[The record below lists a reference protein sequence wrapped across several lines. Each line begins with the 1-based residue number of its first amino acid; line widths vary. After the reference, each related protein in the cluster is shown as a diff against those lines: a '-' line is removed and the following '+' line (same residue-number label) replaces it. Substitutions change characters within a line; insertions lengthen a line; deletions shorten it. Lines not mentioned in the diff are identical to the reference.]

1 MRGVNGMPRNRI
13 LIVFI
18 PRWSVDS
25 ADSAAERNDVDTPT
39 IIAVAHAILKRVP
52 PSHRSAVP
60 SLIGA
65 SLGTQMAADFVADC
79 RRFKL
84 IMIAALWLLLA
95 LHPLFFAHARFG
107 TPDVWHSRCLA
118 LAFSGSRVRWQ
129 SRCLSTPRLIRGNLR
144 SICDNQRFHCSIHR
158 EASRGALAF
167 HRSAVPPFHRSRVM
181 QSACCIVGSR
191 ASAPRPHT
199 QRECRVDE

>member
-1 MRGVNGMPRNRI
+1 MPRNRI

-39 IIAVAHAILKRVP
+39 VIAVAHPILKRVP
-52 PSHRSAVP
+52 PFRRAESNRRESWHTDGRRFCRR
-60 SLIGA
+60 L
-65 SLGTQMAADFVADC
+65 

-144 SICDNQRFHCSIHR
+144 SICENQRFHCSIHR